1 MLRKVSGLWLFSSVF
16 CAWLYGLRSCKH
28 VRDIESGFEQGK
40 RGGEWHARCGF
51 LDEIRG
57 FVRYAGL
64 LAIR

>member
-1 MLRKVSGLWLFSSVF
+1 MLRKVSGLWFFSSVF

-40 RGGEWHARCGF
+40 RGCEWHARCGF

-57 FVRYAGL
+57 FTRYAGL